1 MNKMRINL
9 FVVSV
14 ILFLISIQSSYS
26 QNYLINPTTDGGF
39 EGVHGWTILNTSNV
53 NKWIVGSNESTAGSK
68 GAYVSN
74 DNSTNTITNPQ
85 TTNSKIYIYKDV
97 IVPLNATSISIS
109 FKYKN
114 SGFDNP
120 APRCLFELTSACPPL
135 PTNGASML
143 VGSEFATFLNNATNW
158 TTYTNN
164 QPFSSDRPITY
175 TSEQLIPGE
184 SYRIVFEW
192 SAAYQTNYTQQAP
205 ICTFPTSGNFVGNL
219 TPTPNSTETYTYN
232 TVGGS
237 NFTYT
242 WTLVGGTILSGQG
255 TNQISVFFPSTFS
268 NGQLLVTLNC
278 PPPVYTSNGK
288 NSGPLSIDEVAISYV
303 AAPKITN
310 FSPNSG
316 AVGSSVTING
326 EFFGA
331 TSSDN
336 IVTLGGVQ
344 CPITSATSTS
354 ITVTIPTNANFNSFT
369 VLNTT
374 TNLSCISGN
383 KFIPT
388 SSTLTGM
395 SYSSNSLTSFEAP
408 KTFVTG
414 TFPSSFDQKFVL
426 SDIDSDG
433 KLDIVSYSTAGNP
446 QVLKNNSTQGIIDAS
461 TFNANVSITGVSQT
475 PSQGFS
481 PKGVATA
488 DLNND
493 GKLDFAMS
501 NSANNGGF
509 ININS
514 STLGTPSLQNYS
526 SLLSSTGEYQVNAA
540 FLPFDIN
547 LDGRIDI
554 FGINGTATPQ
564 ALLYFTKNTS
574 AGTTFSSVS
583 GKPSNLNSY
592 NQKINS
598 TSFYSGVS
606 GDIDGDGKT
615 DVVLGGTGKIYVLTN
630 STKQGNP
637 DVESFSFAQPLTKTN
652 LSGVSQTIKLADL
665 DLDGKLDIIAS
676 NSTSGAVSVYKNLS
690 SGTTTSLSEM
700 QNITLQ
706 NFSYTVGIGVG
717 DMNGDGKPDL
727 IVSDNF
733 SRIGYLENTSS
744 NGTISFAAV
753 VTLATGVAYSQIE
766 IADIDGD
773 SKPDI
778 IASTSTNTIA
788 ILRNRVT
795 EAGVISSN
803 QTICSNTAPAAL
815 TSVSPA
821 TFPTTGTITYKWQ
834 SSNDGSSWTDIS
846 STNTLD
852 YTIPGTLSATK
863 HYRRAAALLS
873 APTVFYFTTPIVITV
888 TQNPTITSTTPA
900 SSCGS
905 ATLTLAAVSSG
916 STVNWYDASTNGTL
930 LGTGL
935 SFITPTLS
943 SSTTYYAQAV
953 SSNGCLSSNP
963 RTAVAATIVTLAP
976 SISSGTPASRCDS
989 GSVTLAVTVNPTN
1002 SFGAVVNWYSV
1013 ASGGT
1018 SLGTGTS
1025 FVTPS
1030 ISATTTYYAE
1040 ISNCNGAAVSRTAVI
1055 ATIINTP
1062 TITSVT
1068 PNSGCKNTNVV
1079 LSAVASYST
1088 GVTINWY
1095 TDATTTSPTGTGST
1109 NNAFVS
1115 AGNVIRYVS
1124 AKNGTCESQRT
1135 AVTATMNDLPAA
1147 AVAVPTTLCGLGTA
1161 TVSAT
1166 SSTNTSI
1173 SWFAAP
1179 TGGSSL
1185 GTGSSYT
1192 SPSIIA
1198 NSVTFYALVT
1208 NAYGC
1213 IATSRTAATATY
1225 NGATFSNITN
1235 VNAITNSTNKT
1246 FTSSISGQ
1254 TSYIWQRSTDSGLN
1268 WVDITA
1274 NLDPDVTYS
1283 GFSGTTGTTATLT
1296 ISVAKPNLHQYQYR
1310 LKLTKSAGCDNYSNA
1325 ATLYVAEVFGTCT
1338 GGTPLALT
1346 NTNDGYSGLQTYWD
1360 HVVDYETY
1368 FPDPENNPWQYSY
1381 QPISQTNFFY
1391 FWGSMTDGDE
1401 ATGLIVHNN
1410 NPSGSGYVT
1419 NNLGTVKII
1428 DKVFI
1433 QGMIGLSY
1441 NYGDGFV
1448 NGPNFDGGDILV
1460 STDNINWTTVVTNIS
1475 GTGVNGSGWGATLGS
1490 YFTFP
1495 AISAKYV
1502 RVSKY
1507 KSWTDWSIAGMSE
1520 FYVYEQNTTT
1530 TPYILTAP
1538 ITPVYI
1544 STGATFSPNI
1554 VATASTGTIASQ
1566 WSKSNDNST
1575 FTNLSNSGTISGV
1588 TTSNLNIASFAA
1600 GNIGYYKLTG
1610 TQSNGCTVSSTIRA
1624 EIVAPYYTSA
1634 AGSSAMQTLGS
1645 WNTNSSG
1652 VGGSAPANFTTTS
1665 NAFVLANSTNS
1676 TYTAGTDW
1684 INAGTLR
1691 LNGNI
1696 FTLGNYNATIGS
1708 VIESSATAFVKTNGT
1723 GQLISNTSTVPNLFP
1738 VGNSSYNPV
1747 TITNN
1752 TGTADTFSV
1761 SVSDGVL
1768 DAGTTGNAMTDV
1780 INRTWK
1786 ITKTNGNSGGYGVD
1800 LTFAWTAVSD
1810 VSGLVDNPVLYAY
1823 VSGTGW
1829 VAQSVGSI
1837 TRTATSVTFNKYMGA
1852 LNNTLFMLSNAVPT
1866 ITSFTPT
1873 SAGSGVS
1880 VVITGTALSNASA
1893 VNFGGTPATSFVV
1906 NSATQITAVVA
1917 SGTSGNVSVNTPGGT
1932 ASLAGFTFVP
1942 SPIISYFTPY
1952 RTNGAT
1958 TVTITGTNFNNA
1970 SAVSFGGTNAVTFTV
1985 VSSTVIT
1992 AVVGTGTSG
2001 NVVVTTPGGIA
2012 TAPGF
2017 VYGIPYSSID
2027 VLAGWNTAN
2036 TSTTTYPYLATYKM
2050 DTYVSSASTNYS
2062 SISTDSNSNMTWINS
2077 NSSASLDTSS
2087 APYLSFSI
2095 DLATATKFDRL
2106 VFPGLN
2112 RTTSKMQLRWNVD
2125 SFSSSLG
2132 EISSGNGTDLLSSIN
2147 LASTAMQSSGPI
2159 EFRVYF
2165 YNGSADVIAMKSG
2178 NSFTSSDGT
2187 APSYD
2192 SNYAIAF
2199 YGATKLAPTIGTVAT
2214 INKNLTDPAFT
2225 LPLPS
2230 SNSTGT
2236 FTFSSSD
2243 STIIS
2248 INGSLATINGIG
2260 TATITATQA
2269 ATETYSSGSTTF
2281 SINVKTIPTLFLPNI
2296 AALVGASPITLNA
2309 TSNSN
2314 GAITYTSGTLGTA
2327 TIAGNSL
2334 SIVAAGTSVITISQA
2349 ASGNYTAA
2357 TVTAILTVGS
2367 TSLLNPTLSNF
2378 ANSNKIMSN
2387 PAFSIAAPTSN
2398 SAGGFTY
2405 YSSNTQVATVSGST
2419 ITLVAPG
2426 ISIITAV
2433 QSANGN
2439 YRAGSISAVLTVGI
2453 SSNSAPTISSMSP
2466 MTKFISDDPFT
2477 ITSPTSNSSEAFI
2490 YFSSTPSVGS
2500 VNNSTI
2506 TLNGLGTSTITA
2518 VQTAGGGYN
2527 AGSTSTTLTVMDEL
2541 PSISYVTPTVL
2552 IKNSVMTN
2560 LEPTLSGGT
2569 VISYSILPS
2578 LPVGLAFN
2586 TATGI
2591 ISGTPLV
2598 ATSELI
2604 FTVTATNLTGSSTAN
2619 FSITIQDLAPDAFS
2633 YSSPNG
2639 YTVGTTITVLNPIF
2653 STSTGGDVVSFS
2665 ISPSLPAGLVLSTT
2679 SGKISGTPSAA
2690 SELTT
2695 YTVTAINSGGNST
2708 ASLQI
2713 SVGDLDP
2720 SDLEYSTP
2728 NNLFKGIEINP
2739 LHPSYSGGAIS
2750 SYAISPNLP
2759 AGLQLD
2765 SVTGEISGTP
2775 SVVSSNTSYTI
2786 TGTNDSG
2793 STAKTISLTVNDNSP
2808 SNLTYT
2814 TPNQFTIGS
2823 PITNLTPTNSGGVVS
2838 SYSITPALP
2847 AGLSFNTSTGEI
2859 SGTPTALMASQDYV
2873 VTAINFIGNTQ
2884 TTVAIAVIDIPM
2896 SNLVYSSPNY
2906 FTQNEQIG
2914 NNVPTISGGTVVS
2927 YSITPA
2933 LPAGLQF
2940 DTTTGI
2946 ISGIP
2951 TTIQPLTTYTITALN
2966 SVGTTRVANVN
2977 IAVTQF
2983 CGYWG
2988 N

>member
-9 FVVSV
+9 LVVCFVLS
-14 ILFLISIQSSYS
+14 FISFQSSFS

-39 EGVHGWTILNTSNV
+39 EGTHGWTILNTSNV
-53 NKWIVGSNESTAGSK
+53 NKWIVGSSETTAGTK

-74 DNSTNTITNPQ
+74 NNATNTITNPQ
-85 TTNSKIYIYKDV
+85 ASNSKIYIYKDV
-97 IVPLNATSISIS
+97 IVPLNASSIAIS

-114 SGFDNP
+114 LGIDTP

-158 TTYTNN
+158 TTYTNS
-164 QPFSSDRPITY
+164 QPFSADRPITY

-184 SYRIVFEW
+184 SYRIIFEW
-192 SAAYQTNYTQQAP
+192 SAAYQTNFTQQAP

-219 TPTPNSTETYTYN
+219 TPTPNSTETYIYN
-232 TVGGS
+232 TVGGN
-237 NFTYT
+237 NFTFT
-242 WTLVGGTILSGQG
+242 WTIVGGTIVSGQG
-255 TNQISVFFPSTFS
+255 TNQITVFFPSTFS

-288 NSGPLSIDEVAISYV
+288 NSGPLSIDEVGISYI
-303 AAPKITN
+303 ATPKIKS

-326 EFFGA
+326 EFFGS
-331 TSSDN
+331 TSSTN

-354 ITVTIPTNANFNSFT
+354 ITVTIPSNANFNTFT
-369 VLNTT
+369 VLNST

-383 KFIPT
+383 KFVPT
-388 SSTLTGM
+388 NSALLGM

-414 TFPSSFDQKFVL
+414 FFPSSFDQKFVL
-426 SDIDSDG
+426 SDIDIDG

-446 QVLKNNSTQGIIDAS
+446 QVLKNNSTIGIIDTS
-461 TFNANVSITGVSQT
+461 SFNSNVSITGVSQT

-481 PKGVATA
+481 PKGVLTA

-509 ININS
+509 ININN
-514 STLGTPSLQNYS
+514 STAGFPALNNYN
-526 SLLSSTGEYQVNAA
+526 SLLSTTGEYQVNAA
-540 FLPFDIN
+540 FLPIDIN

-554 FGINGTATPQ
+554 FGINGTSSLQ

-574 AGTTFSSVS
+574 VGTTFSSVS

-598 TSFYSGVS
+598 TNFYSGVS

-637 DVESFSFAQPLTKTN
+637 DVESFSFAQPLTKAN
-652 LSGVSQTIKLADL
+652 FAGISQTIKLADL
-665 DLDGKLDIIAS
+665 DLDGKLDVIAS
-676 NSTSGAVSVYKNLS
+676 NSSSGTVSVYKNLS

-700 QNITLQ
+700 QNFTLL
-706 NFSYTVGIGVG
+706 NFTNTVGIGVG

-727 IVSDNF
+727 IVSDNA

-795 EAGVISSN
+795 EAGVISAN
-803 QTICSNTAPAAL
+803 QTICSNTAAAPL

-821 TFPTTGTITYKWQ
+821 TFSSTGTITYKWQ
-834 SSNDGSSWTDIS
+834 SSDNGVSWTDIAS
-846 STNTLD
+846 SNTLD
-852 YTIPGTLSATK
+852 YTISGTLSATK
-863 HYRRAAALLS
+863 HYRRAAALSS
-873 APTVFYFTTPIVITV
+873 APTVFYFTTPIIITV

-905 ATLTLAAVSSG
+905 ASLTLAAVSSG
-916 STVNWYDASTNGTL
+916 SSVNWYDALTNGTL

-943 SSTTYYAQAV
+943 ATTTYYAQAI
-953 SSNGCLSSNP
+953 SSNGCLSSNA
-963 RTAVAATIVTLAP
+963 RTAVAATIVTTTPTIA
-976 SISSGTPASRCDS
+976 SGTAASRCDS
-989 GSVTLAVTVNPTN
+989 GSVTLAVNSNPTN
-1002 SFGAVVNWYSV
+1002 SFGAIVNWYSV

-1018 SLGTGTS
+1018 SLGIGTS

-1040 ISNCNGAAVSRTAVI
+1040 ISNCNGTAESRTAVI
-1055 ATIINTP
+1055 ATVINTP
-1062 TITSVT
+1062 TITSIT
-1068 PNSGCKNTNVV
+1068 PNSGCKNTNVL
-1079 LSAVASYST
+1079 LSAVASYTS

-1095 TDATTTSPTGTGST
+1095 NDATTTSPLGTGST
-1109 NNAFVS
+1109 NNAYVS
-1115 AGNVIRYVS
+1115 TGNVIRYVS
-1124 AKNGTCESQRT
+1124 AKNGSCESQRT

-1173 SWFAAP
+1173 SWFAAA
-1179 TGGSSL
+1179 TGGVSL
-1185 GTGSSYT
+1185 GTGNSYT

-1213 IATSRTAATATY
+1213 IATSRTAATSTY
-1225 NGATFSNITN
+1225 NGATFSNISN

-1325 ATLYVAEVFGTCT
+1325 ATLYVAEIFGSCS
-1338 GGTPLALT
+1338 GGTPLALI
-1346 NTNDGYSGLQTYWD
+1346 NTNDGYTNLQTYWD
-1360 HVVDYETY
+1360 HIVDY
-1368 FPDPENNPWQYSY
+1368 DYSNGY
-1381 QPISQTNFFY
+1381 PYTPIYQTNFY
-1391 FWGSMTDGDE
+1391 YYWGSMTDGQRDS
-1401 ATGLIVHNN
+1401 GLIVANN
-1410 NPSGSGYVT
+1410 TPSGNGWIT

-1428 DKVFI
+1428 DKVFL

-1441 NYGDGFV
+1441 NYGDGYQD
-1448 NGPNFDGGDILV
+1448 GPNFDGGDILV
-1460 STDNINWTTVVTNIS
+1460 STDNVNWTTVATNIS
-1475 GTGVNGSGWGATLGS
+1475 STGVNGYGFGATLGS

-1495 AISAKYV
+1495 AIPAKYV
-1502 RVSKY
+1502 RISKY
-1507 KSWTDWSIAGMSE
+1507 ASWTDWSIGGLSE

-1538 ITPVYI
+1538 ISPVYI

-1575 FTNLSNSGTISGV
+1575 FINLSNSGTISGV

-1624 EIVAPYYTSA
+1624 DIVAPYYTSA
-1634 AGSSAMQTLGS
+1634 AGASAMQTLTS
-1645 WNTNSSG
+1645 WNTSSTG
-1652 VGGSAPANFTTTS
+1652 VGGSAPADFTTAS

-1676 TYTAGTDW
+1676 TYTLGTNW
-1684 INAGTLR
+1684 SNEGTLR
-1691 LNGNI
+1691 LNGTI
-1696 FTLGNYNATIGS
+1696 FTLGNYNATLGS
-1708 VIESSATAFVKTNGT
+1708 VIESSATAYVKTNGT
-1723 GQLISNTSTVPNLFP
+1723 GQLISNTSTLPKLFP

-1747 TITNN
+1747 TIKNN

-1761 SVSDGVL
+1761 SVLDGVL
-1768 DAGTTGNAMTDV
+1768 DAGTTGNSMTNV

-1786 ITKTNGNSGGYGVD
+1786 ITKTNANSGGYGVD

-1810 VSGLVDNPVLYAY
+1810 VSGLVSNPVLFAY

-1837 TRTATSVTFNKYMGA
+1837 TRTATSVTFNKYLGA

-1866 ITSFTPT
+1866 LTSFTPT
-1873 SAGSGVS
+1873 SAGAGVS

-1893 VNFGGTPATSFVV
+1893 VSFGGTPATSFVV
-1906 NSATQITAVVA
+1906 NSATQITAVVS
-1917 SGTSGNVSVNTPGGT
+1917 SGASGNVSVTTPGGT
-1932 ASLAGFTFVP
+1932 TTLAGFTFVP
-1942 SPIISYFTPY
+1942 SPTISYFTPY

-1958 TVTITGTNFNNA
+1958 TVTITGTNFNNT
-1970 SAVSFGGTNAVTFTV
+1970 SSVTFGGTNAVAFTV
-1985 VSSTVIT
+1985 VSNTVIT
-1992 AVVGTGTSG
+1992 ALVGTGTTG
-2001 NVVVTTPGGIA
+2001 NVVVTTPGGSA
-2012 TAPGF
+2012 TASGF
-2017 VYGIPYSSID
+2017 VYGIPYSSLD
-2027 VLAGWNTAN
+2027 VLAGWNTTN
-2036 TSTTTYPYLATYKM
+2036 TTTATYPYVATYKM
-2050 DTYVSSASTNYS
+2050 DAYVTSATTNYS
-2062 SISTDSNSNMTWINS
+2062 AISTDSNTNMTWINT
-2077 NSSASLDTSS
+2077 NSSTSLDIAS
-2087 APYLSFSI
+2087 APYLSFAL

-2112 RTTSKMQLRWNVD
+2112 MSTSKMQLRWSVD
-2125 SFSSSLG
+2125 GYANSLG
-2132 EISSGNGTDLLSSIN
+2132 EITSGNGTDLLSSIN
-2147 LASTAMQSSGPI
+2147 LASTAMQSTGSI

-2165 YNGSADVIAMKSG
+2165 YNGNADVVTMKAG

-2187 APSYD
+2187 APTYN

-2199 YGATKLAPTIGTVAT
+2199 YGATKLAPTIGTIAS
-2214 INKNLTDPAFT
+2214 INKNLTDPAFS

-2230 SNSTGT
+2230 SNSTGAFT
-2236 FTFSSSD
+2236 FTSSD
-2243 STIIS
+2243 SAIIS
-2248 INGSLATINGIG
+2248 INGTMATINGIG

-2269 ATETYSSGSTTF
+2269 ASETYSSGSTTF
-2281 SINVKTIPTLFLPNI
+2281 TINVKTIPTLFLSNI
-2296 AALVGASPITLNA
+2296 AALVGTSPITLNA

-2314 GAITYTSGTLGTA
+2314 GAITYTSGSTGTA
-2327 TIAGNSL
+2327 TIAGNTL
-2334 SIVAAGTSVITISQA
+2334 SIVAAGTSVITVTQA

-2367 TSLLNPTLSNF
+2367 TTLLNPTLSNF
-2378 ANSNKIMSN
+2378 ANSTKMMSN
-2387 PAFSIAAPTSN
+2387 PAFSITAPTSN

-2405 YSSNTQVATVSGST
+2405 YSSNTQVATISGTT

-2433 QSANGN
+2433 QSASGN
-2439 YRAGSISAVLTVGI
+2439 YRAGSIAAVLTVGI
-2453 SSNSAPTISSMSP
+2453 GSNTTPTISSMNP
-2466 MTKFISDDPFT
+2466 ITKFISDDPFT
-2477 ITSPTSNSSEAFI
+2477 IISPTSTSGEAFL

-2500 VNNSTI
+2500 INNSII
-2506 TLNGLGTSTITA
+2506 TPTGLGTTTLTA

-2527 AGSTSTTLTVMDEL
+2527 AGSTSTTLTVMDEM

-2552 IKNSVMTN
+2552 IKNSIMSN
-2560 LEPTLSGGT
+2560 LVPTLSGGT
-2569 VISYSILPS
+2569 VVSYSIAPS
-2578 LPVGLAFN
+2578 LPVGLSFN
-2586 TATGI
+2586 TTTGI

-2598 ATSELI
+2598 AASEII
-2604 FTVTATNLTGSSTAN
+2604 FTVTATNLTGSATASL
-2619 FSITIQDLAPDAFS
+2619 SITINDLAPDAFS
-2633 YSSPNG
+2633 YTSPNV
-2639 YTVGTTITVLNPIF
+2639 YTVGTTITVLNPIYA
-2653 STSTGGDVVSFS
+2653 TSTGGDVVSFA
-2665 ISPSLPAGLVLSTT
+2665 ISPALPAGLVLSTT

-2695 YTVTAINSGGNST
+2695 YTVTATNSGGNSS
-2708 ASLQI
+2708 ANLQI
-2713 SVGDLDP
+2713 TVGDLDP
-2720 SDLEYSTP
+2720 TDLEYSTP

-2739 LHPSYSGGAIS
+2739 LQPSYSGGAIS
-2750 SYAISPNLP
+2750 SYTISPNLP
-2759 AGLQLD
+2759 TGLQLD
-2765 SVTGEISGTP
+2765 TTTGEISGTP
-2775 SVVSSNTSYTI
+2775 TVVSSNTSYTI

-2793 STAKTISLTVNDNSP
+2793 STAKIISLTVNDNSP

-2823 PITNLTPTNSGGVVS
+2823 PIPTLTPTNTGGVVT
-2838 SYSITPALP
+2838 SYSITPTLP
-2847 AGLSFNTSTGEI
+2847 AGLSFNSSTGEI
-2859 SGTPTALMASQDYV
+2859 SGTPTALMVSQDYV

-2884 TTVAIAVIDIPM
+2884 ATVTIAVIDIPM

-2906 FTQNEQIG
+2906 YTQNELIG
-2914 NNVPTISGGTVVS
+2914 TNTPTISGGTVVS

-2933 LPAGLQF
+2933 LPVGLQF
-2940 DTTTGI
+2940 DTTTGF
-2946 ISGIP
+2946 ISGTP

-2977 IAVTQF
+2977 IAITQF